1 MRCVIHPNAII
12 EWQEVVETKNHPLLG
27 DLVKIT
33 KDIPYC
39 PKCFEEYTETGTY
52 NSKLEMC
59 EQDYLESQVDNYI
72 ENYRSK

>member
-1 MRCVIHPNAII
+1 MKCVIHPNAII
-12 EWQEVVETKNHPLLG
+12 EWQEVVETKLLLG

-33 KDIPYC
+33 KDIPYS
-39 PKCFEEYTETGTY
+39 PECFEEYTETGTY
-52 NSKLEMC
+52 NYKLEMC

>member
-39 PKCFEEYTETGTY
+39 PLLRIT
-52 NSKLEMC
+52 S
-59 EQDYLESQVDNYI
+59 
-72 ENYRSK
+72 R